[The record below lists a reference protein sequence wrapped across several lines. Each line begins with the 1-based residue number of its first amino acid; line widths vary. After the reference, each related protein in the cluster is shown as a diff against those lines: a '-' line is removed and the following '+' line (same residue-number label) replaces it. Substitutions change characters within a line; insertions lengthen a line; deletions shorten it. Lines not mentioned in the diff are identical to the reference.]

1 MSNFPFGFNPGSPD
15 DDDKPAQGGGDQ
27 PVDPFSALMGGGG
40 DIGAAFSRLGQLL
53 SYQGGPVNWDLA
65 RDVARQTVS
74 AAGDRSVATAE
85 REQVLDA
92 MRLADLWLDEVTAF
106 PAGTFAVKAWSRAEW
121 VEATLPAW
129 RELVD
134 PVAGKVVDSMGT
146 MLAGE
151 GGPMAQLGAMPEQAA
166 ALAGPLQQMMRS
178 IGGAMFGTQIGQ
190 AIGALALEVVG
201 STDVGLPLAPA
212 GTAALLPANVTA
224 FGAGLEVPAD
234 QVRLYLALREAA
246 HQRLFA
252 HVPWL
257 RAHLVDAVAAYARGI
272 TVDTARLE
280 EAVGSIDPTDPESLQ
295 RALTGGL
302 FEPEDT
308 PEQKAALARLE
319 TALALVEGWVDE
331 VVDAAASTQAARG
344 GRAARD
350 RAPAAGRRRAGRGDL
365 RLAGRA
371 RAAAAP
377 AARGGRAVAGR
388 ARRAGPG
395 RPRGGLGAPGPAA
408 DGRRPGRPDRLR
420 HRRLG
425 AAGPLRPR
433 RHRGAARARP
443 AVTAGLHAD
452 ALRILTSWAAPDG
465 RAGAAALGVRRAPE
479 DPRRR
484 DAAQLRPGAPDRQ
497 RAWCST
503 TPGSGC
509 CSRCTARA
517 ASGASSAGTASRR
530 TTRWPPRPCARP
542 PRSPASTGCGWSATP
557 RSTWTGT
564 RCRPPSGPAAST
576 STCGTPWWRRPGPNR
591 W

>member
-1 MSNFPFGFNPGSPD
+1 VSNFPFGFNPGSPD
-15 DDDKPAQGGGDQ
+15 DDDKPAPGAGDQ
-27 PVDPFSALMGGGG
+27 PTDPFAALMGGGG

-65 RDVARQTVS
+65 RDVARQAVS

-92 MRLADLWLDEVTAF
+92 MRLADLWLDEATAF

-295 RALTGGL
+295 RAMTGGL

-331 VVDAAASTQAARG
+331 VVDTAATSKLPAAAALRETVR
-344 GRAARD
+344 
-350 RAPAAGRRRAGRGDL
+350 RRRAGG
-365 RLAGRA
+365 
-371 RAAAAP
+371 
-377 AARGGRAVAGR
+377 
-388 ARRAGPG
+388 
-395 RPRGGLGAPGPAA
+395 GPAEA
-408 DGRRPGRPDRLR
+408 TFASLVGLE
-420 HRRLG
+420 
-425 AAGPLRPR
+425 LRPR
-433 RHRGAARARP
+433 R
-443 AVTAGLHAD
+443 
-452 ALRILTSWAAPDG
+452 LRE
-465 RAGAAALGVRRAPE
+465 AAALWRAVLAERSQDGREAVWAHPDLLPVADDLDDPAGFATGGSAPLDLSGLDDTVAPPE
-479 DPRRR
+479 
-484 DAAQLRPGAPDRQ
+484 PDQ
-497 RAWCST
+497 
-503 TPGSGC
+503 P
-509 CSRCTARA
+509 
-517 ASGASSAGTASRR
+517 
-530 TTRWPPRPCARP
+530 
-542 PRSPASTGCGWSATP
+542 
-557 RSTWTGT
+557 
-564 RCRPPSGPAAST
+564 
-576 STCGTPWWRRPGPNR
+576 
-591 W
+591 